1 METKKK
7 VLIVDDEVDMLELLS
22 LRLQAIGKYI
32 VETATDGAMGLQKV
46 GEFNPDIILLD
57 VVMPTMDGWEVCRSI
72 RSSLATKNIPVILIT
87 AAQAIDLEKKAKEV
101 GANKV
106 LVRPYKEQE
115 LFRIMQDLL
124 D

>member
-46 GEFNPDIILLD
+46 GEFNPDIVLLD
-57 VVMPTMDGWEVCRSI
+57 VVMPKMDGWEVCRSI

>member
-22 LRLQAIGKYI
+22 PRLQAIGKYI

-46 GEFNPDIILLD
+46 GEFNPDIVLLD
-57 VVMPTMDGWEVCRSI
+57 VVMPKMDGWEVCRSI